1 LTIRKIL
8 RIVLY
13 FLFRT
18 LTRLHVAGQEN
29 IPASGGCIVAGNH
42 LGILDGPLI
51 YCLLTR
57 PDATALAADTH
68 KRNPLYR
75 WIVDLAGG
83 IWIDRTT
90 ADFHALKQARD
101 YLKKG
106 GLLGMAPEGTRSP
119 THQLIRGKPGVAFLA
134 SSAGNIP
141 IVPLAVTGTEKIVEQ
156 LLRFR
161 RPLITVQFGEAFT
174 LPPVDR
180 KDKDAS
186 LQRNTDEIMCRIAAM
201 LPPHYRGVYADC
213 PNLN

>member
-1 LTIRKIL
+1 MRKLL

-13 FLFRT
+13 FLFHN
-18 LTRLHVAGQEN
+18 LTRLHVTGQEHL
-29 IPASGGCIVAGNH
+29 PTTGGCIVAGNH

-57 PDATALAADTH
+57 LDATALAADTH
-68 KRNPLYR
+68 RSNPLYR

-90 ADFHALKQARD
+90 ADFHALKQARE
-101 YLKKG
+101 YLKYG

-134 SSAGNIP
+134 SSAGNVP
-141 IVPLAVTGTEKIVEQ
+141 IVPLALTGTEKAVEQ

-161 RPLITVQFGEAFT
+161 RPLITVQFGEAFI
-174 LPPVDR
+174 LPAVDR
-180 KDKDAS
+180 KDKEAS

-201 LPPHYRGVYADC
+201 LPSHYRGAYADC